1 MKILYVTQYFP
12 PETGAGARRA
22 YEMAAAWQK
31 AGAEVTVVCPFPSYP
46 EGRVAEAYRGRLRVR
61 EEVDGIPVVRVPIYT
76 RPQKTFAT
84 RIGNYASFAVTG
96 AWASLF
102 FAARPDVVYVSS
114 PPLPVGLA
122 GLLTR
127 LKGARFFFEVRDL
140 WPESAK
146 AVGELKDGALYR
158 GAEAFERWCYARA
171 EKIVVVTE
179 GIRSR
184 LIARGIPEG
193 KILLA
198 RNGANLG
205 RLTAAG
211 VAPLDEARGGLRLF
225 YGGLLGLAQ
234 GIPAVLEGVRRLAA
248 EPGFHFTVAGA
259 GPYAAAVA
267 EAACGELAGKL
278 TMLGNLPAG
287 DVPAHIGA
295 ADICLVP
302 LGKDALFRGALPSK
316 MFEAWALGRPVL
328 LSAAG
333 EAARL
338 VAQTQAGVVVP
349 PEDAGSLAEA
359 VHWLGQNRK
368 TLVEMGDR
376 AKAAVAAF
384 DRERIALDVLAAME
398 TSA

>member
-22 YEMAAAWQK
+22 YEMAAAWNK

-46 EGRVAEAYRGRLRVR
+46 EGRVAEGYRGRFKVR
-61 EEVDGIPVVRVPIYT
+61 EEIDGISVVRVPIYT
-76 RPQKTFAT
+76 RPTKTFAT
-84 RIGNYASFAVTG
+84 RIGNYASFALTG
-96 AWASLF
+96 AGAAF

-127 LKGARFFFEVRDL
+127 LRGARFFFEVRDL

-146 AVGELKDGALYR
+146 AVGELNDGALYR

-171 EKIVVVTE
+171 EKIIVVTA

-193 KILLA
+193 KLVLA
-198 RNGANLG
+198 RNGANLA
-205 RLTAAG
+205 RLAAAN
-211 VAPLDEARGGLRLF
+211 VAPLDEARPGLRLF

-234 GIPAVLEGVRRLAA
+234 GIPAVLEGIRRLAN
-248 EPGFHFTVAGA
+248 EPDFHFTVAGA
-259 GPYAAAVA
+259 GPFGGAVA
-267 EAACGELAGKL
+267 EAAQGELAGRL
-278 TMLGNLPAG
+278 TMLGNLPAAE
-287 DVPAHIGA
+287 VPAQIGA

-302 LGKDALFRGALPSK
+302 LGKDELFRGALPSK

-338 VAQTQAGVVVP
+338 VAQTQAGIVVP
-349 PEDAGSLAEA
+349 PEDPGSLAEA

-368 TLVEMGDR
+368 TLVEMAAR
-376 AKAAVAAF
+376 AQEAVAAF
-384 DRERIALDVLAAME
+384 DRERIALEVLAAME
-398 TSA
+398 TPA

>member
-22 YEMAAAWQK
+22 YEMAAAWKK
-31 AGAEVTVVCPFPSYP
+31 AGADVTVVCPFPNYP
-46 EGRVAEAYRGRLRVR
+46 EGRVVEAYRGRVRVR
-61 EEVDGIPVVRVPIYT
+61 EEIDGIPVLRVPIYT
-76 RPQKTFAT
+76 RPTKTFAT
-84 RIGNYASFAVTG
+84 RIGNYASFALTG
-96 AWASLF
+96 AGAAL

-127 LKGARFFFEVRDL
+127 LKGARFVFEVRDL

-146 AVGELKDGALYR
+146 AVGELSDGALYR

-171 EKIVVVTE
+171 AKIVVVTD
-179 GIRSR
+179 GIRRR
-184 LIARGIPEG
+184 LIARGIPEA
-193 KILLA
+193 KLVLA

-205 RLTAAG
+205 RLAAAG
-211 VAPLDEARGGLRLF
+211 VGPLAADRPGLRLF

-234 GIPAVLEGVRRLAA
+234 GIPAVLDGVRRLAG
-248 EPGFHFTVAGA
+248 EPGFQFTVAGA
-259 GPYAAAVA
+259 GAYADAVA
-267 EAACGELAGKL
+267 EAARGELAGKL

-287 DVPAHIGA
+287 EVPAHIGA
-295 ADICLVP
+295 SDICLVP
-302 LGKDALFRGALPSK
+302 LGKDDLFRGALPSK

-338 VAQTQAGVVVP
+338 VAETQAGVVVP
-349 PEDAGSLAEA
+349 PEDPGSLAEA
-359 VHWLGQNRK
+359 VHWLAQNRK
-368 TLVEMGDR
+368 TLLEMGAR
-376 AKAAVAAF
+376 AKDAVAAF
-384 DRERIALDVLAAME
+384 DRERIALDLLATLEA
-398 TSA
+398 SV